1 MTERLSP
8 SLRFLIAFL
17 PRSKHLLTSRLQSL
31 STDNFGAQ
39 EKKICNCFHFFTKY
53 FPWSDGIR
61 CCDLSFFN
69 VKPAFSFSSIIKR
82 LFRFSSLSVM
92 RVVSFKYLR
101 FLIFLL
107 AILIPACD
115 SSSLEF
121 HMAYS
126 ACKLN
131 KQGDNI
137 QHSHTPFPI
146 LNQSV
151 VPRLGLTVISW
162 PAHRFLVS
170 QETGEVVWYS
180 HLLKNLP
187 VCCDPY
193 SEKL

>member
-1 MTERLSP
+1 MKWWDQMLWP
-8 SLRFLIAFL
+8 LFYY
-17 PRSKHLLTSRLQSL
+17 
-31 STDNFGAQ
+31 
-39 EKKICNCFHFFTKY
+39 C
-53 FPWSDGIR
+53 W
-61 CCDLSFFN
+61 
-69 VKPAFSFSSIIKR
+69 VKPAFSFSSIILIKR

-121 HMAYS
+121 HMVYS
-126 ACKLN
+126 AYKLN

-170 QETGEVVWYS
+170 QETGIPISWRTFQFVVIHTVKSFRHSQWS
-180 HLLKNLP
+180 RSRWFSGTPLLFLQYNECWQLNLWFL
-187 VCCDPY
+187 C
-193 SEKL
+193 LF